1 MKVVATKTVKPT
13 ITVVTSGDSTFTC
26 ASGTCHCSS

>member
-1 MKVVATKTVKPT
+1 MKTTKTVKPT
-13 ITVVTSGDSTFTC
+13 ITVIVPGSSTFAC